1 MATNVLQDRKILFAL
16 LLVCVL
22 MVSVGGVLSSGM
34 MHEGHMQN
42 CPFMGITAI
51 CNMNAL
57 EHLSGWQRLF
67 TMTPHSFTTLILLLL
82 LSFVVG
88 RFVPILLRRKR
99 VPQQPIFYV
108 RYFDEVFDPMKL
120 AFARGLIHPKVF

>member
-1 MATNVLQDRKILFAL
+1 MLQNRKIFLLAFLILFL
-16 LLVCVL
+16 L
-22 MVSVGGVLSSGM
+22 MTGGGTLLSGM
-34 MHEGHMQN
+34 TMHEGHMQN

>member
-1 MATNVLQDRKILFAL
+1 MIALRSREILLPLILITF
-16 LLVCVL
+16 L

-34 MHEGHMQN
+34 MQDGNMAH